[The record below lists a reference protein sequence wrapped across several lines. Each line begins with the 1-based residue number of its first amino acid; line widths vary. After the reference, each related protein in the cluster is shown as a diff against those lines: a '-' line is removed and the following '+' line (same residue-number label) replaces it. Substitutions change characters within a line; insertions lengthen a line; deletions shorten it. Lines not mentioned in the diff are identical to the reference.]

1 MATILSSWTDGHG
14 KVFEKIPMKRK
25 RISPIQDALYWCR
38 AKRDK
43 DGFVI
48 KFINNFIGSGVFT
61 QKKFLKGDFL
71 LEYGGNLLTYKE
83 GLATEKKYK
92 TDPSIGSFL
101 YFFDCGGK
109 KYCFDATYSHGKGR
123 MINDDVGKNIN
134 CIPKVVIVDKNPR
147 ICFFA
152 AKDLELH
159 AELRYNYGEGL
170 SLPWRQKAAVVA
182 NSKQSSG
189 AVAPQFTE
197 LLRSTAVVAHNDV
210 ILRCMLNKGKPEADI
225 KWYKGSEEIGNGPKY
240 EIISEKNTATL
251 VVHETKISDA
261 AVYKCMATNPHGQ
274 VKTDCSVSVYSM

>member
-1 MATILSSWTDGHG
+1 MKETTRNG
-14 KVFEKIPMKRK
+14 EYIPMKRK

-61 QKKFLKGDFL
+61 QKN
-71 LEYGGNLLTYKE
+71 Y
-83 GLATEKKYK
+83 
-92 TDPSIGSFL
+92 
-101 YFFDCGGK
+101 
-109 KYCFDATYSHGKGR
+109 DATYSHGKGR
-123 MINDDVGKNIN
+123 MINDAVGKNIN

-182 NSKQSSG
+182 TSKQSSG

-225 KWYKGSEEIGNGPKY
+225 K
-240 EIISEKNTATL
+240 
-251 VVHETKISDA
+251 
-261 AVYKCMATNPHGQ
+261 
-274 VKTDCSVSVYSM
+274 